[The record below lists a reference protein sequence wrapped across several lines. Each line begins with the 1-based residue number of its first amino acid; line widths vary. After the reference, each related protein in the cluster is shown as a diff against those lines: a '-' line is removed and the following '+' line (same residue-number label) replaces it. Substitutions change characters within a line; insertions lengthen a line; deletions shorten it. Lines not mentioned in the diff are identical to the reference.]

1 MKTLLLVF
9 SVLLSACSQ
18 TISPTNLH
26 DLGLADSNA
35 QLTASTITVTA
46 PEWLRDN
53 RIHYRLLYQ
62 NPTQVRYYNLDKWL
76 APPPALLQQR
86 LTAAGINTPYPVT
99 IEILE
104 FEQQVT
110 SPNTA
115 RAVMRFNAHAYD
127 NNQSQVLANKQF
139 ALQLN
144 TTSANADGAVTAFA
158 ELSKQAVQ
166 QLNSWLEKLNK

>member
-9 SVLLSACSQ
+9 SALVSACSQ

-26 DLGLADSNA
+26 DLGLADSNT
-35 QLTASTITVTA
+35 QLTASTISVTA

-76 APPPALLQQR
+76 ASPPALLQQR
-86 LTAAGINTPYPVT
+86 LTTAGINYPYPVI
-99 IEILE
+99 IELLE
-104 FEQQVT
+104 LEQQFT
-110 SPNTA
+110 SPSNT
-115 RAVMRFNAHAYD
+115 RVVMRFNAHAYD

-144 TTSANADGAVTAFA
+144 ATSANADGAVTAFA

-166 QLNSWLEKLNK
+166 QLNSWLDKLNK

>member
-1 MKTLLLVF
+1 MKTLLFAF

-18 TISPTNLH
+18 TINPTNLH

-35 QLTASTITVTA
+35 QLTASNISVSA

-62 NPTQVRYYNLDKWL
+62 NRTQIRYYNLDKWL

-86 LTAAGINTPYPVT
+86 LTASGINYPYPVT
-99 IEILE
+99 IELLE
-104 FEQQVT
+104 FEQQFT
-110 SPNTA
+110 SPSTA
-115 RAVMRFNAHAYD
+115 RVVMRFNAHAYD
-127 NNQSQVLANKQF
+127 NTQSQLLTSKQF

-166 QLNSWLEKLNK
+166 QLNSWLDKLNK

>member
-9 SVLLSACSQ
+9 SVLVIACSQ
-18 TISPTNLH
+18 TIHPTNLH
-26 DLGLADSNA
+26 DLGLADSNT
-35 QLTASTITVTA
+35 QLTASTISVTA

-86 LTAAGINTPYPVT
+86 LTAAGINTPYPIA
-99 IEILE
+99 IELLE
-104 FEQQVT
+104 FEQQFT
-110 SPNTA
+110 SPSTA

-127 NNQSQVLANKQF
+127 NNQIQVLANKQF

-166 QLNSWLEKLNK
+166 QINNWLDKLNK